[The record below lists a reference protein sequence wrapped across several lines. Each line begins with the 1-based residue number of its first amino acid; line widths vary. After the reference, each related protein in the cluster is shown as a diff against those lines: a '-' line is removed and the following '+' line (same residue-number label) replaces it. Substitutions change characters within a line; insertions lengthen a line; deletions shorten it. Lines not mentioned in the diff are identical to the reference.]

1 MLTTL
6 KEILRAAQAGSYA
19 VPAFDCVEDLMVR
32 TLFETCESLRAPAI
46 LMGLPGPDRD
56 GNGWHDIPSLV
67 ELQRARPTAC
77 WRSVL
82 VASCSRGEW
91 SRS

>member
-32 TLFETCESLRAPAI
+32 AILEACESLRAAAI
-46 LMGLPGPDRD
+46 LMGLPGPDLA
-56 GNGWHDIPSLV
+56 GNGLCYVPGLV
-67 ELQRARPTAC
+67 ELQRAKPTAS

-82 VASCSRGEW
+82 AATCSTGEG

>member
-19 VPAFDCVEDLMVR
+19 VPASDCVEDLMVR
-32 TLFETCESLRAPAI
+32 TILETCESLRAPAI
-46 LMGLPGPDRD
+46 LMGLPGPDLD
-56 GNGWHDIPSLV
+56 GNGWHYIPGLV
-67 ELQRARPTAC
+67 ELQRGKPTAN
-77 WRSVL
+77 WRSVSG
-82 VASCSRGEW
+82 AACSHQKW